1 MSSTTILQVPISKAL
16 RVKAG
21 AAASSQGFSSLQE
34 AIRIFLHQLST
45 RAISVKF
52 EPTPVQLSRRAI
64 QRYDKMSDD
73 MEAGGVT
80 PVGFENIDEMMDYL
94 HSSE

>member
-1 MSSTTILQVPISKAL
+1 MHSTTIIQVPVDKSL
-16 RVKAG
+16 RVR
-21 AAASSQGFSSLQE
+21 ASAVATAQGFSSLQE
-34 AIRIFLHQLST
+34 AIRIFLHQFST

-64 QRYDKMSDD
+64 QRYNNMVDD
-73 MEAGGVT
+73 VEEGRVT
-80 PVGFENIDEMMDYL
+80 PISFEDIDEMMDYL